1 MPCGAGSPPHA
12 SLTLSVPVGRRQ
24 GGDVEFRKEANTE
37 GGTLKNNKAIV
48 AVVAIV
54 AIVAIVAAA
63 VGLQQAGQ

>member
-1 MPCGAGSPPHA
+1 MVRAA
-12 SLTLSVPVGRRQ
+12 RRMQALRSVCLL
-24 GGDVEFRKEANTE
+24 GGDKAVMSSFARKPTRRGKIE
-37 GGTLKNNKAIV
+37 KKAIV